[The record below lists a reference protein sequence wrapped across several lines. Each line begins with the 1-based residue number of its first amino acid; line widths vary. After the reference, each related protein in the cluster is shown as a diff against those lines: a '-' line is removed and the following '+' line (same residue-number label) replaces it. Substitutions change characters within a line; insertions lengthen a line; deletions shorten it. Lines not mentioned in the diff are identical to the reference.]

1 MDTPQIQE
9 ARAFVEAAELPV
21 TSPWASYNE
30 GSDPQFVDGRPQCAV
45 VGSGAITFDSNVT
58 AAQRVDIANAC
69 LLAQLVAKKQTPE
82 PSDLAA
88 VSAWYRSYFE
98 ALSKIGFVI
107 GQTTFSRYQARSA
120 EYSAHEAI
128 LEVATSALGG
138 ASGALKLVAKTLD
151 ALKTA
156 SENTPWI
163 TLFNRETRVTT
174 TARVQVGA
182 VESLPEGPTLTML
195 AFALEAK
202 NVVTQVLL
210 FKMRRNESTL
220 EYSEGRFVANDAVLS
235 AVRPQLATKLARY
248 ASDYIRAL
256 PDL

>member
-9 ARAFVEAAELPV
+9 ARAFVETVELPV
-21 TSPWASYNE
+21 TSPWPSYNE
-30 GSDPQFVDGRPQCAV
+30 DSGPPLVDGTPQCAV
-45 VGSGAITFDSNVT
+45 VGSGAIAFDSNVS
-58 AAQRVDIANAC
+58 AAQRTDIANAC

-107 GQTTFSRYQARSA
+107 GQTTFSRYQAGSA
-120 EYSAHEAI
+120 EYAAHEAI
-128 LEVATSALGG
+128 LDVATSALGG

-151 ALKTA
+151 ALKSA

-182 VESLPEGPTLTML
+182 VEMSPEGPMLTML
-195 AFALEAK
+195 AFALEAR
-202 NVVTQVLL
+202 NTVTQVLL

-220 EYSEGRFVANDAVLS
+220 EYSEGRFLANDAILS
-235 AVRPQLATKLARY
+235 AVRPQIAAKIARY
-248 ASDYIRAL
+248 ASDYIRTL